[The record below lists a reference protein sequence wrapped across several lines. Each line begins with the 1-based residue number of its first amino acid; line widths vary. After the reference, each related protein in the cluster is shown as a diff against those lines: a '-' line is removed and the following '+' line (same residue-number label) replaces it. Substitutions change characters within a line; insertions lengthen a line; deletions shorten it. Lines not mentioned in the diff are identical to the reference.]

1 MSSKSRNR
9 ATKTLLLAVVFSSLG
24 LTLAL
29 LPLRDAH
36 AAEDKASDPWTK
48 SQLLQPAD
56 FARELASAKNLDSPT
71 IVCVGFRTLY
81 SGAHIPNA
89 GFHGAAAS
97 EQGLAELKKWAAS
110 LPRST
115 HLVVYCGCCPFDRCP
130 NIRPAVAALRDL
142 GFTNLRVLL
151 LPKDFASD
159 WVEKGFPIQKGM

>member
-1 MSSKSRNR
+1 MPGKSRIR
-9 ATKTLLLAVVFSSLG
+9 ITKALLLAAVFSSLS
-24 LTLAL
+24 LALAL
-29 LPLRDAH
+29 LPLRGTH
-36 AAEDKASDPWTK
+36 AAEDKASDPWSK

-56 FARELASAKNLDSPT
+56 FAHELASAKSPDLPT

-89 GFHGAAAS
+89 AFHGAAAS
-97 EQGLAELKKWAAS
+97 EQGLAELKNWAAN

-130 NIRPAVAALRDL
+130 NIRPAVAALRDM